1 MEATESAGPFEWPC
15 DPRIAH
21 GPHSLRNL
29 KMDVAPPPP
38 GSSVPVLRGVLGE
51 VDCPG
56 VKAHPATMIGGAD
69 PVEREITDAPD

>member
-1 MEATESAGPFEWPC
+1 
-15 DPRIAH
+15 
-21 GPHSLRNL
+21 
-29 KMDVAPPPP
+29 MDVAPPPP